1 MDTMA
6 SCSVEQVRVENAAI
20 RHDGRFALGAFKRR
34 AIPPPFDR
42 DTGAV
47 VGAVEQAFKPEKRQ
61 LPAHARAQRD
71 ANVGARK
78 FCGLAQDDAAAEP
91 GECEGRDRARGSA
104 ADDDNVAVEPG
115 TQCNSARLPPENIS
129 GRAADR
135 RR

>member
-6 SCSVEQVRVENAAI
+6 SCGVEQVRVENAAV
-20 RHDGRFALGAFKRR
+20 RHDGSCALGAFKRR
-34 AIPPPFDR
+34 AIPPSFDG
-42 DTGAV
+42 DAGTV
-47 VGAVEQAFKPEKRQ
+47 VGALEQAFKSEKRQ

-71 ANVGARK
+71 ADMGARK
-78 FCGLAQDDAAAEP
+78 VRGLAQDDAAAEP

-104 ADDDNVAVEPG
+104 ADDHNVAVEPC
-115 TQCNSARLPPENIS
+115 TQCNSARVPPENIS